1 MSTPNQT
8 TRPAPPTNTSARK
21 REDTTTTSGNEATEA
36 LPGPKVY
43 KPPAITAPLE
53 DLPDDYFTP
62 TIADLKE
69 RQQQLHARAT
79 GLNNAPLLTRT
90 QREQQTKTKRDRW
103 PNTTIRVRFLDRTQL
118 EQTFPSS
125 SKIRAVYAFV
135 RDYLREDVK
144 PIKFILSSN
153 PPPRDLKV
161 SDPDVR
167 DLTLAE
173 LGLAPSSVL
182 LLRFVDDALNHSD
195 LPAPL
200 ASAVL
205 ERAVELPTPPSFDG
219 NRKKDEPSSSV
230 AASSK
235 GRDSSGEV
243 KIPKWLKLGSSAF
256 RLIVPV
262 LSSS

>member
-1 MSTPNQT
+1 MSTSNQT
-8 TRPAPPTNTSARK
+8 ARPVPTNTSPTRK
-21 REDTTTTSGNEATEA
+21 REDTTTTSD
-36 LPGPKVY
+36 GPLEEFKVF
-43 KPPAITAPLE
+43 KPPTLTAPSE
-53 DLPDDYFTP
+53 NLPEDYFTP
-62 TIADLKE
+62 TLADLKE
-69 RQQQLHARAT
+69 RQAQLHARAT
-79 GLNNAPLLTRT
+79 SLSNAPLLTRA

-118 EQTFPSS
+118 EKAFPSS

-135 RDYLREDVK
+135 RDCLRDDVK

-195 LPAPL
+195 VPAPL

-205 ERAVELPTPPSFDG
+205 ERAVELPGPPSFDG
-219 NRKKDEPSSSV
+219 DRKKDDPPSI

-235 GRDSSGEV
+235 GKGKSGDV
-243 KIPKWLKLGSSAF
+243 KVPKWLKLGKNK
-256 RLIVPV
+256 
-262 LSSS
+262 